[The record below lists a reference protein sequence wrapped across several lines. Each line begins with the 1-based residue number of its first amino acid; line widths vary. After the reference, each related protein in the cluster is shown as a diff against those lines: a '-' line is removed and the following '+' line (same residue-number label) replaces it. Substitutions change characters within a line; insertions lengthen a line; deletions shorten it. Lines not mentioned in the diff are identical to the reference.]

1 MNSTLQDA
9 LDDVTSTRS
18 LFGRRNRALAVLE
31 QQVALACVQSSND
44 DTLETYLDLQ
54 DASDLDIVS
63 SRILAWIQC
72 TTPQLK
78 LCTSKSSTKKR
89 DTEMNTSCSLLCQ
102 GLSIIQGVSLHHK
115 PSKSYLGR
123 RFSLKILIEL
133 LYAFRH
139 TPIIDTSS
147 GEISP
152 NYQKKPAPTLHLTS
166 AVLDTLLCVLVDS
179 SPALCAFEEVN
190 GVQAVVKISKRAGT
204 PREVMWVTRCICLA
218 TTDVAFLGPWKR
230 CCRKAYLIAESC
242 LKASVKAVE
251 YLTEISTPIGL
262 SGKTS
267 LLRAASTSLNSKTV
281 SQYLLTLAPIMVAA
295 VDKTSLLRAAST
307 SLNSKI
313 VSQNSFTLTPIAVA
327 AVRRFTPQS
336 STVDLRDIRVIK
348 TVDGTIENT
357 DSPDMDNA
365 VVINDYRQVDKVINE
380 GRQYLLDSKKLRMLV
395 SYYQGRQDRWREE
408 PWAHNQYSCYGWQ
421 KS

>member
-1 MNSTLQDA
+1 MPRLINNS
-9 LDDVTSTRS
+9 RS
-18 LFGRRNRALAVLE
+18 LSSPQTKQVLSG
-31 QQVALACVQSSND
+31 SSVFP
-44 DTLETYLDLQ
+44 Q
-54 DASDLDIVS
+54 DLDRVIV
-63 SRILAWIQC
+63 C
-72 TTPQLK
+72 F
-78 LCTSKSSTKKR
+78 ST
-89 DTEMNTSCSLLCQ
+89 
-102 GLSIIQGVSLHHK
+102 
-115 PSKSYLGR
+115 
-123 RFSLKILIEL
+123 
-133 LYAFRH
+133 H

-179 SPALCAFEEVN
+179 SPALRAFEEVD

-204 PREVMWVTRCICLA
+204 PREEMSRGTMSLVVLT
-218 TTDVAFLGPWKR
+218 
-230 CCRKAYLIAESC
+230 ESC

-251 YLTEISTPIGL
+251 YPTEISTPIGL

-281 SQYLLTLAPIMVAA
+281 SQYLLTLAPITVAA

-336 STVDLRDIRVIK
+336 STVDLRDIRVVK

-365 VVINDYRQVDKVINE
+365 VVINDYRQMDKVINE

-408 PWAHNQYSCYGWQ
+408 PWAHNQYSGYGWQ